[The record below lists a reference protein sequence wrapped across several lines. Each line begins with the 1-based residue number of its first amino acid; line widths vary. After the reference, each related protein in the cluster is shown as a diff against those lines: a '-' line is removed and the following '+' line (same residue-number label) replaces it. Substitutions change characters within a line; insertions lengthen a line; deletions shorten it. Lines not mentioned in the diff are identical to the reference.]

1 MNPFQKIEHD
11 RVPKPYNKA
20 LSSIAYVMALLYEDL
35 EQFKSRENHNKYAA
49 IKQENFITAVENF
62 IKASQNEIDQQ
73 VEIIRKQ
80 ALIIESAGIVYPTIN
95 QSLGHIQ
102 QIYQATKGL
111 DVNDDPINLTIK
123 II

>member
-1 MNPFQKIEHD
+1 MTDKHRI
-11 RVPKPYNKA
+11 K
-20 LSSIAYVMALLYEDL
+20 LLYAL
-35 EQFKSRENHNKYAA
+35 NREYL
-49 IKQENFITAVENF
+49 
-62 IKASQNEIDQQ
+62 
-73 VEIIRKQ
+73 EIIRKQ